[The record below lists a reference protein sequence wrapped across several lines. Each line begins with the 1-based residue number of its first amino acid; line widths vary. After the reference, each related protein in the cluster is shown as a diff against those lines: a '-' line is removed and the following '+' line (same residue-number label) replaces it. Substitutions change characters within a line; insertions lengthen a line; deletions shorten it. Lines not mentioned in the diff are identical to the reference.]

1 MGKVGKTMTMKVS
14 NFFIGITPLLTSVV
28 LFLCPYFLFVFKNE
42 YTNFYW
48 DQDQLSQDY
57 LKTIS
62 TNLKSRIFDFKKN
75 NFVEI
80 NDVAM
85 RFLNNGTIEI
95 RLVADE
101 PVVNLNNRW
110 LVTKRAIL
118 KDINNYITYKNI
130 PLIKTATDI
139 TPSQR
144 FIEWLTHVPTSIFEQ
159 FTLAYFNDFF
169 IQLTP
174 KKNSLFTI
182 TCSCHIPLYEE
193 TIFNC
198 LNIEKQLLKKTP
210 SREYLNA
217 DIRFENQIIIKKNKK
232 GVFYG

>member
-1 MGKVGKTMTMKVS
+1 MKVS
-14 NFFIGITPLLTSVV
+14 NFFTGIAPLLTFVV
-28 LFLCPYFLFVFKNE
+28 LFLCPYFLFVFKGVH
-42 YTNFYW
+42 TKILW

-62 TNLKSRIFDFKKN
+62 THLKTTTKIFDFKKN

-80 NDVAM
+80 NDMAM
-85 RFLNNGTIEI
+85 RFLNNGTTEI

-101 PVVNLNNRW
+101 PVVNLGNRW
-110 LVTKRAIL
+110 IVTKRAIL
-118 KDINNYITYKNI
+118 KDINSYIAYKNI
-130 PLIKTATDI
+130 PFIQLAEDI
-139 TPSQR
+139 APSQC
-144 FIEWLTHVPTSIFEQ
+144 FVEWLTHIPTSIFEQ
-159 FTLAYFNDFF
+159 FTLTYFNDFF
-169 IQLTP
+169 IKLTP

-217 DIRFENQIIIKKNKK
+217 DVRFENQIIIKKNKK